1 MDPWLTRIRTLSI
14 FTAFAWTALSPSGA
28 ATFLGVYLI
37 CDGGYHSWRI
47 MQRCNVITSCAKFL
61 RLFSRISSARKDVE
75 CTFGRVKNRFR
86 ILKIPSL
93 LQNLQ
98 DVSNVFVTCCIFHN
112 MYGVSVY
119 NICHN
124 KLTADFCNM
133 TPRQQQRSTIERACT
148 MKPIVT
154 GLLAS
159 ARQVVLECFLFKE
172 DLTAVQQFHHR

>member
-1 MDPWLTRIRTLSI
+1 MQVIVDHSTRILSITNPHPGAHNDKTIASMDPWLTRIRTLSI
-14 FTAFAWTALSPSGA
+14 FTTFAWTALSPSGA

-119 NICHN
+119 NICI
-124 KLTADFCNM
+124 FI
-133 TPRQQQRSTIERACT
+133 S
-148 MKPIVT
+148 
-154 GLLAS
+154 
-159 ARQVVLECFLFKE
+159 
-172 DLTAVQQFHHR
+172 

>member
-14 FTAFAWTALSPSGA
+14 FTTFAWTALSPSGA

-37 CDGGYHSWRI
+37 CDGGYHSWRVCSAA
-47 MQRCNVITSCAKFL
+47 MSSHRVRKYL

-119 NICHN
+119 NVCI
-124 KLTADFCNM
+124 F
-133 TPRQQQRSTIERACT
+133 I
-148 MKPIVT
+148 
-154 GLLAS
+154 
-159 ARQVVLECFLFKE
+159 
-172 DLTAVQQFHHR
+172 